1 MDRNTCG
8 WLLVEEELKLVGEL
22 TWTDIHFIDS
32 LSQTLYYDQSCYFSS
47 SNQETCPASK
57 YIHLNTSFLG
67 LFNMFTLKQNKIQ
80 NCAFKMS
87 FWMTKKKLK
96 KSVFYLTSRNE
107 SQNKGQQ
114 VCLYFPELSI
124 VWRDSAMMPSCRANL
139 DY

>member
-1 MDRNTCG
+1 MTKAAI
-8 WLLVEEELKLVGEL
+8 LAAATKKLVL
-22 TWTDIHFIDS
+22 QANT
-32 LSQTLYYDQSCYFSS
+32 
-47 SNQETCPASK
+47 
-57 YIHLNTSFLG
+57 YILIQVFLG
-67 LFNMFTLKQNKIQ
+67 YSTCLHSNKIKYKTVLSRWVSEWQ
-80 NCAFKMS
+80 
-87 FWMTKKKLK
+87 KKIKIK